1 VSSEHSAA
9 TKHFIEENYLGLAI
23 QVGAGS
29 LQMKMTGY
37 TPSGMSCRPC
47 HVGEFV
53 IIASDKDKKLA
64 TIGQISN
71 VVIDSNSQTTD
82 PNNLTSLGTVKLLT
96 TVDFSSG
103 VISPGV
109 LSAPVV
115 GNSVYHALPELVQ
128 SVVEAK
134 NVKSGEDDTDHR
146 VQLALANLPDA
157 QATPVAFTPEMLF
170 GRHMAILGTTGAGKS
185 WSLARLMEE
194 CGNHRSKVILFDATG
209 EYSTLKNNTYHVYLG
224 DHPNP
229 PEHAREVAIPYTEL
243 LESDLFAIFKPRG
256 QSQAP
261 KLRAAMKSLK
271 LADLESSLALNG
283 KIIKVNKT
291 KNKFQ
296 AAYRKHQRVVD
307 DPHANFDIT
316 ALSDQIYNEC
326 VYPSRS
332 EMEPNVWG
340 NINGNDQAHCIPLI
354 NRINDI
360 INSHTLSPIFKP
372 GDRPSLLKAIDAFL
386 EDENYSVLRVSL
398 QYLSFEHNAREIITN
413 AMGRHLMQMARDGKF
428 RQNPV
433 LVTVDEAHQFLN
445 KNLVADGEDF
455 PLDSFGMI
463 AKEGRKY
470 AISICLATQR
480 PRDIPEDILSQ
491 MGTLVVHRLIN
502 DKDRGVVERASTD
515 VDKAVIAS
523 LPTLASGEAVMVGVE
538 FPVPLSVKM
547 RKPKNPPMSSG
558 PDFQAHWAR
567 GLL

>member
-1 VSSEHSAA
+1 MSSEDNAA
-9 TKHFIEENYLGLAI
+9 TKHFLEENYLGLAV
-23 QVGAGS
+23 QVGSGS
-29 LQMKMTGY
+29 LQMKMSGY
-37 TPSGMSCRPC
+37 TPSGMSSKPC

-53 IIASDKDKKLA
+53 IIASDSDKKLA

-71 VVIDSNSQTTD
+71 VVLDSSAQ
-82 PNNLTSLGTVKLLT
+82 PSEGGGLTSLGTVKLLT
-96 TVDFSSG
+96 TVDFTSG

-115 GNSVYHALPELVQ
+115 GNSVYHTLPELVQ

-134 NVKSGEDDTDHR
+134 NVKSGEDDEDHR

-157 QATPVAFTPEMLF
+157 QRTPVSFTPEMLF

-271 LADLESSLALNG
+271 LADLESGLALDG

-296 AAYRKHQRVVD
+296 AAYRKHQEVVD
-307 DPHANFDIT
+307 DPHANFRIE
-316 ALSDQIYNEC
+316 ALADQIYNEC

-340 NINGNDQAHCIPLI
+340 NINGNDQSHCIPLI
-354 NRINDI
+354 NRIQDI

-428 RQNPV
+428 RKNPV

-445 KNLVADGEDF
+445 KNLVADGQDF

-470 AISICLATQR
+470 AISVCLATQR

-515 VDKAVIAS
+515 VDRAVINS

-547 RKPKNPPMSSG
+547 RKPKNPPVSSG
-558 PDFQAHWAR
+558 PDYQSHWAR